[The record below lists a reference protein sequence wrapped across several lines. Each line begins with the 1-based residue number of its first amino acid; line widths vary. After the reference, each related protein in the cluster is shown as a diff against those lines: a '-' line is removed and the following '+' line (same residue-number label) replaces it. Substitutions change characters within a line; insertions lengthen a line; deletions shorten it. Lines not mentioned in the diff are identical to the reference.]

1 MAQGVCVFVPRGKP
15 VVRQVARSVVKSLLG
30 AQSVNRAVR
39 ALARVRGHRLVL
51 VYHRVGVALK
61 PGCELIPSV
70 PQHVFRLQLQALCEV
85 VDFVTLD
92 ELMQDESLGPT
103 VGHRRRPAV
112 ALTFDD
118 DLPSHAELALPV
130 LQELGVPAA
139 FFLSGRA
146 LHGLGAYWFQDLE
159 ALLLAYGEQR
169 SAAML
174 GVPYQPQ
181 GLMLA
186 CECSGDLRRRVRELA
201 AGMSPDILQRDGIA
215 ALVAA
220 NMTVG
225 FHTLNHETLPALED
239 RMLEDAVSH
248 GVEELAAVTGTT
260 PKYFAYPHGKGDI
273 RSAAA
278 VERAGFKAAFTGAP
292 HAVRRSDDRYRLG
305 RWEPGPLGTEDL
317 LAKIAVRLHRTASQ
331 P

>member
-1 MAQGVCVFVPRGKP
+1 VAEGVCVFVRREKP

-51 VYHRVGVALK
+51 VYHRVGAAVR

-70 PQHVFRLQLQALCEV
+70 PQHVFRLQLQTLGEV

-92 ELMQDESLGPT
+92 ELLQDEPLGPT
-103 VGHRRRPAV
+103 AGHGRRPAV

-118 DLPSHAELALPV
+118 DLPSHVEHALPV

-146 LHGLGAYWFQDLE
+146 LSGLGAYWFQDLE

-174 GVPYQPQ
+174 RAPDRPE

-186 CECSGDLRRRVRELA
+186 CERNGDLRRRVSELA
-201 AGMSPDILQRDGIA
+201 AEMSPDILQRDGIA

-225 FHTLNHETLPALED
+225 FHTLNHDTLPDLDD
-239 RMLEDAVSH
+239 RMLEDAVSR
-248 GVEELAAVTGTT
+248 GVEELAAITGASL
-260 PKYFAYPHGKGDI
+260 KYFAYPHGKGDA

-292 HAVRRSDDRYRLG
+292 HAVRRNDDRYRLG
-305 RWEPGPLGTEDL
+305 RWEPGPLGKEDL
-317 LAKIAVRLHRTASQ
+317 LAKVAVRLHRTASQ